1 VTLILDTA
9 PVVAMHDRN
18 DPWQSPVEALLRSEP
33 GELVIPAPV
42 SAEIDYLLGER
53 LGEPAR
59 LAFLED
65 VAAGRYRVACLE
77 PQDYGPLARLE
88 RRYSSITPRLA
99 DLSVVV
105 LAARYETDRI
115 VTFDRRDFTTLR
127 RLDTGGRF
135 TLLPS

>member
-1 VTLILDTA
+1 VTLILDA
-9 PVVAMHDRN
+9 GPVVAMHDRR
-18 DPWQSPVEALLRSEP
+18 DSWQARVEALLRAEP
-33 GELVIPAPV
+33 DDLVIPAPV
-42 SAEIDYLLGER
+42 SAEIDYLLAER
-53 LGEPAR
+53 LGERAR

-65 VAAGRYRVACLE
+65 VAAGRYLVECLD

-88 RRYSSITPRLA
+88 RRYSSITPGLA

-105 LAARYETDRI
+105 IAARHETDRI
-115 VTFDRRDFTTLR
+115 VTFDRRDFTTMR